1 MRLALTGVVR
11 MEIKTSTVE
20 TLTPLLNQIFEKK
33 TMDDDFP
40 LITDQIY
47 ALAAWEND
55 IIIGGLVAKQTYE
68 SLYVQLLAV
77 QPTYRGQQVGR
88 HLLEAIEQMA
98 QEQDL
103 IQITLTTK
111 SYQALDFYLKH
122 GYEVFGEVADLPM
135 RGVTKYYLKKR
146 LKA

>member
-20 TLTPLLNQIFEKK
+20 TLTPLLNQIFEEQ
-33 TMDDDFP
+33 TLAADFP

>member
-1 MRLALTGVVR
+1 
-11 MEIKTSTVE
+11 MEIKKTTVE
-20 TLTPLLNQIFEKK
+20 RLSPILNQIFEEQ
-33 TMDDDFP
+33 TLVADFP
-40 LITDQIY
+40 LIADQVY
-47 ALAAWEND
+47 AFAAWEND
-55 IIIGGLVAKQTYE
+55 QVAGGIVAKQTYE

-77 QPTYRGQQVGR
+77 SPSYRGRQVGSR
-88 HLLEAIEQMA
+88 LLEAIEQIA

-103 IQITLTTK
+103 IHITLTTK

-146 LKA
+146 LKD

>member
-1 MRLALTGVVR
+1 
-11 MEIKTSTVE
+11 MEIKKTTVE
-20 TLTPLLNQIFEKK
+20 RLSPILNQIFEEQ
-33 TMDDDFP
+33 TLVADFP
-40 LITDQIY
+40 LIADQMY
-47 ALAAWEND
+47 AFAAWEND
-55 IIIGGLVAKQTYE
+55 QVAGGIVAKQTYE

-77 QPTYRGQQVGR
+77 SPSYRGRQVGSR
-88 HLLEAIEQMA
+88 LLEAIEQIA

-103 IQITLTTK
+103 IHITLTTK

-146 LKA
+146 LKD

>member
-20 TLTPLLNQIFEKK
+20 TLTPLLNQIFEEQ
-33 TMDDDFP
+33 TLAADFP

-111 SYQALDFYLKH
+111 SYQALDIYLKH
-122 GYEVFGEVADLPM
+122 GYEVCGEVADLPM

>member
-1 MRLALTGVVR
+1 
-11 MEIKTSTVE
+11 MEIKKTTAERLS
-20 TLTPLLNQIFEKK
+20 PILNQIFEEQ
-33 TMDDDFP
+33 TRAADFP
-40 LITDQIY
+40 LIADQMY

-55 IIIGGLVAKQTYE
+55 QVAGGIVAKQTYE

-77 QPTYRGQQVGR
+77 SPSYRGRQVGSR
-88 HLLEAIEQMA
+88 LLEAIEQIA
-98 QEQDL
+98 QEQEL
-103 IQITLTTK
+103 IHVTLTTK

-146 LKA
+146 LKD

>member
-1 MRLALTGVVR
+1 
-11 MEIKTSTVE
+11 MEIKKTTAERLS
-20 TLTPLLNQIFEKK
+20 PILNQIFEEQ
-33 TMDDDFP
+33 TLVADFP
-40 LITDQIY
+40 LIADQVY
-47 ALAAWEND
+47 AFAAWEND
-55 IIIGGLVAKQTYE
+55 QVAGGIVAKQTYE

-77 QPTYRGQQVGR
+77 SPSYRGRQVGSR
-88 HLLEAIEQMA
+88 LLEAIEQIA

-103 IQITLTTK
+103 IHITLTTK

-146 LKA
+146 LKD